1 MTIKFYKYHGAGN
14 DFVIIDNRI
23 THYQLSTKQ
32 IALLC
37 HRRFGI
43 GADGF
48 MTIENDEKLDF
59 RMKYY
64 NSDGAEGSMCGNGGR
79 CIVAFAK
86 KLEIISNITTFIATD
101 GIHEAKINSN
111 NGNILDISLK
121 MNDVDNISTNNDS
134 YFLDTGSPHHISF
147 VNDVDT
153 IDVYNKGKE
162 IRYSDFYK
170 KTNGTN
176 VNFIEI
182 KDDYLKIRTYE
193 RGVEDETYACGT
205 GATAAA
211 IAYAYKEGIY
221 NKEIRI
227 KAIGGDLS
235 LSFNF
240 IKDENMFKDVVL
252 RGPAEIVF
260 SGTIEI

>member
-14 DFVIIDNRI
+14 DFVIIDNRNKSI
-23 THYQLSTKQ
+23 ELNTKQ
-32 IALLC
+32 IAHIC

-43 GADGF
+43 GADGL
-48 MTIENDEKLDF
+48 MTIEKDEKYDF
-59 RMKYY
+59 RMRYY

-79 CIVAFAK
+79 CIVAFAN
-86 KLEIISNITTFIATD
+86 KLTIISTNTTFIATD
-101 GIHEAKINSN
+101 GIHNAKINAN
-111 NGNILDISLK
+111 DGNILDISLN
-121 MNDVDNISTNNDS
+121 MNDVKNISSNNNS

-147 VNDVDT
+147 VNDVDA
-153 IDVYNKGKE
+153 IDVFKEGKE
-162 IRYSDFYK
+162 IRYSDYYK

-211 IAYAYKEGIY
+211 IAYAHKEGIF
-221 NKEIRI
+221 NKEIKL
-227 KAIGGDLS
+227 KAVGGDLR
-235 LSFNF
+235 LSFV
-240 IKDENMFKDVVL
+240 KEGSTFKKVIL
-252 RGPAEIVF
+252 RGPAEFVF
-260 SGTIEI
+260 SGTIVL